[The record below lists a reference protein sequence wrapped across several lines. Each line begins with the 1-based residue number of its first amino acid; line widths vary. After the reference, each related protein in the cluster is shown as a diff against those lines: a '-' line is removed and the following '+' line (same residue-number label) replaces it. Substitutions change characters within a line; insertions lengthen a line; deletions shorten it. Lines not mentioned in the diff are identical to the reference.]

1 MGNPKSNIE
10 IRCDENGAPYT
21 MNTDKRKFLTLATS
35 AVFATMFIGPAPAIA
50 GDGDLKSI
58 QGIQTDA
65 WAVLAG
71 STLKSTLEGWGRIS
85 NTGWSVIWDNPTD
98 YRIRA
103 SATFYG
109 SFEDAVGRLVDAVH
123 QSNPELTVTLYR
135 GNKVIHV
142 DALTITNE

>member
-1 MGNPKSNIE
+1 MKTGILNKVLTFSMVTSCAAVLSIAS
-10 IRCDENGAPYT
+10 AP
-21 MNTDKRKFLTLATS
+21 S
-35 AVFATMFIGPAPAIA
+35 AAA
-50 GDGDLKSI
+50 GDGDMSSV

-71 STLKSTLEGWGRIS
+71 STLKSTLEGWGSIS

-123 QSNPELTVTLYR
+123 QSNPELSVTLYR

-142 DALTITNE
+142 DAITISSE